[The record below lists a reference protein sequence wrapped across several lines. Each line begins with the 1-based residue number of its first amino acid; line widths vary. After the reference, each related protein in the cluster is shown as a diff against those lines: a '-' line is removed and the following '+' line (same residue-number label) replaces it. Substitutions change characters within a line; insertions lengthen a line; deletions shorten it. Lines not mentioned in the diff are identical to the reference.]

1 MIGAVIT
8 IKQARGEWVEVKLVR
23 ENHYEYK
30 TPDWQESDTHEMVW
44 EQGLYSKGTNQ
55 LSLL

>member
-1 MIGAVIT
+1 MVIKGRGGLPVQVIRLQSPFQVMIGAVIT

-30 TPDWQESDTHEMVW
+30 TPD
-44 EQGLYSKGTNQ
+44 
-55 LSLL
+55 